1 MQAGKRNRR
10 VFIQRRQPGRLPSGQ
25 PTDEWVS
32 TTGEPIWASI
42 KAKSGLQTAASDTEV
57 SSSRYSI
64 RVNYRPTLD
73 ASMRV
78 VRVDGTGQ
86 PILTAIYDIRA
97 VLHDE
102 EKREYTDLVCETRRG
117 DV

>member
-10 VFIQRRQPGRLPSGQ
+10 VLIQKLAPGRLPSGQ
-25 PTDEWVS
+25 PTSEWES
-32 TTGEPIWASI
+32 ITAQPIWASI
-42 KAKSGLQTAASDTEV
+42 KAKSGLQTAAADTEV
-57 SSSRYSI
+57 SASRYSI
-64 RVNYRPTLD
+64 RLNYRPSVQ

-78 VRVDGTGQ
+78 VRVDGAGR
-86 PILTAIYDIRA
+86 PILDTIYDIRA

-117 DV
+117 DG